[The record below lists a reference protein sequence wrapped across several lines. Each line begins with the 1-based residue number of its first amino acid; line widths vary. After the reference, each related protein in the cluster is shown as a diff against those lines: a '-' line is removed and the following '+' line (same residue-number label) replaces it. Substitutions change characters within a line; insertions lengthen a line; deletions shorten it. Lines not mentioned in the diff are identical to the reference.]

1 MRCKSFFILQGV
13 FTDKTVFIQRKNRMN
28 EPKEKFINIR
38 PLCVAAVCFAVGIFS
53 AYSLFSGDFVFLTAV
68 VCFFVALIIY
78 FFVAKSNKKAICLML
93 IAALVFV
100 GGFVYARVLMNKAL
114 SASEY
119 SGVCTFKGTVEE
131 SYYVE
136 NKGYYI
142 TFCDIEINGIKQNC
156 KAGGLLYFSKLD
168 GFSDGQKVFV
178 ETFKVLSFECKI
190 TLAEN
195 SENAY
200 DFFGGNYYNLLSI
213 NQVGDCGISSNV
225 FKRISYYL
233 KNLFKNN
240 LTADCYPVAIALFTG
255 DTSYLSKQSIN
266 VYRMAGIAHVF
277 AVSGLHIG
285 LFASLFSFIAEKI
298 KAKRLLKF
306 VCVMLP
312 VIFYCGLC
320 GFGPSSVRAAIMVGV
335 GLIAEI
341 MGFKKDKLSVLAIAF
356 WLVLLINPFYL
367 FDKGCQLSFLA
378 VCGIFVLQPI
388 LKNGAKPLKSL
399 GDGICLS
406 LSATL
411 ATLPILTDMSGYISV
426 ISLFANLIFVPA
438 ISLIYKVSVV
448 FSLFAVVEN
457 LLFASC
463 KVSLFLPDA
472 LLSLLTA
479 AVQACDFSLFTFPS
493 QFSFFTLT
501 YYLGLI
507 CLSNLLN
514 LSAKQ
519 KTLICGFAAL
529 ITVVGMIFFV

>member
-1 MRCKSFFILQGV
+1 
-13 FTDKTVFIQRKNRMN
+13 MN
-28 EPKEKFINIR
+28 EPKEKFINLR

-53 AYSLFSGDFVFLTAV
+53 AYSLFSGNFAFLIVAI
-68 VCFFVALIIY
+68 CLFVALTVY
-78 FFVAKSNKKAICLML
+78 FLVAKKNKTAVCLTL
-93 IAALVFV
+93 IAAFIFS
-100 GGFVYARVLMNKAL
+100 GGFIYARVLMNRAL
-114 SASEY
+114 TANEY
-119 SGVCTFKGTVEE
+119 NNVCSFKGTVEE

-136 NKGYYI
+136 NKGYYV

-156 KAGGLLYFSKLD
+156 KAGGLLYFSKLN
-168 GFSDGQKVFV
+168 GFNGEQKIIV

-190 TLAEN
+190 ALDKNA
-195 SENAY
+195 ENAY
-200 DFFGGNYYNLLSI
+200 EFFGGNYYSLLSI
-213 NQVGDCGISSNV
+213 NKISDCGISSNLYKHV
-225 FKRISYYL
+225 SYNL

-240 LTADCYPVAIALFTG
+240 LTSECYPVAIALFTG
-255 DTSYLSKQSIN
+255 DTSYLPKQSVN

-306 VCVMLP
+306 ICVMLP

-341 MGFKKDKLSVLAIAF
+341 IGFKRDKLSALAIAF

-378 VCGIFVLQPI
+378 VGGIFILEPVL
-388 LKNGAKPLKSL
+388 KSGAKPLKTL
-399 GDGICLS
+399 GDGVCLS

-426 ISLFANLIFVPA
+426 ISLFANLIFVPI

-448 FSLFAVVEN
+448 FSLFAVFEN

-463 KVSLFLPDA
+463 KISLFLPDA
-472 LLSLLTA
+472 LLSLLS
-479 AVQACDFSLFTFPS
+479 AVIQAFDFSLFTFPAE
-493 QFSFFTLT
+493 FSFFTLT
-501 YYLGLI
+501 YYIGLI
-507 CLSNLLN
+507 CMGNLLN

-519 KTLICGFAAL
+519 KTIICGFAAL
-529 ITVVGMIFFV
+529 ITVGGMIVFV